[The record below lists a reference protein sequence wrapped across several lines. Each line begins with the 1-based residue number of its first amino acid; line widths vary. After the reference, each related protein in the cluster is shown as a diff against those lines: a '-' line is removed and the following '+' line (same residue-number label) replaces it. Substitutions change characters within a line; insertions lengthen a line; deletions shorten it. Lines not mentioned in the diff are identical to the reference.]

1 MVSATTHHRGRST
14 AILAALVLL
23 LTTVAFAIG
32 VHAAESNVP
41 AVFIATGDNFP
52 DGLVAGAAAGV
63 NSGPVLL
70 TRKDSL
76 PAVTIAELQRLH
88 PDRIYIAGGTGV
100 ISAAV
105 ETQLAAYGPVTR
117 LAGSDRY
124 ATAAAISNAVFPVP
138 IDRPD
143 PLEFYTSHSNTVS
156 FEDEIASANP
166 SCDSGDVAVS
176 GSITKNGTGPNVDYY
191 ITTDRQSADGE
202 SWEFSGYGHGS
213 GSFDAFVLCVH
224 GATFTP

>member
-1 MVSATTHHRGRST
+1 MIQATTRHRGRST

-32 VHAAESNVP
+32 VHAAETSVP

-70 TRKDSL
+70 TKKDSL

-88 PDRIYIAGGTGV
+88 PKQIYIAGGTAV

-105 ETQLAAYGPVTR
+105 EAQLATYGPVTR
-117 LAGSDRY
+117 LAGADRY
-124 ATAAAISNAVFPVP
+124 ATAAAISNAVFPVSNTGGAA
-138 IDRPD
+138 
-143 PLEFYTSHSNTVS
+143 LEFYTVAAPRVS
-156 FEDEIASANP
+156 FSDEMASSNP

-176 GSITKNGTGPNVDYY
+176 GSITKIGMGPSVNLDLT
-191 ITTDRQSADGE
+191 IDRQSDDGE
-202 SWEFSGYGHGS
+202 SWEFKGHGKGS
-213 GSFDAFVLCVH
+213 GSFDSSVLCAH
-224 GATFTP
+224 GGTFEP